1 MDTSSPVI
9 SFEIKYA
16 GKLVFC
22 EAVLQ
27 STSYQIFFNGQYMA
41 HIEPDAS
48 FTWIQTDGRLL
59 LQSTIEEIGAHID
72 GHLD

>member
-1 MDTSSPVI
+1 MDTFNSVI

-16 GKLVFC
+16 GKIIFC

-27 STSYQIFFNGQYMA
+27 PTCYQIFFNGQYMA
-41 HIEPDAS
+41 HIEQNAS
-48 FTWIQTDGRLL
+48 FAWIQTDGRLL